1 MSKKHFM
8 LLLYLRTQ
16 NITASNNMVEIQSLL
31 TKNVYLTIEL
41 LFSIERFDN
50 GFFASRLDQII
61 NDPMRS
67 LIDCYEEF

>member
-1 MSKKHFM
+1 
-8 LLLYLRTQ
+8 
-16 NITASNNMVEIQSLL
+16 MVEIQSLL